1 MISTGFN
8 YVTTMSSQK
17 NMEYHSLIHFHS
29 GIAAHLHPC
38 LTGLSDFPLCAHLA
52 LFNLEFVFNPDC
64 MSVEDAHL
72 MVK

>member
-1 MISTGFN
+1 
-8 YVTTMSSQK
+8 
-17 NMEYHSLIHFHS
+17 MEYHSLIHFHS